1 MNYLHSF
8 VFGIYPYICLAVFLL
23 GSLARFDREQYTWR
37 SESSQLLRTGTL
49 RLGSNLFHLGILGL
63 FFGHAAGLLTPPEV
77 FHALGV
83 SAPAKQMLAI
93 VAGGVFGAMCLVGLI
108 LLLARRLGEPRIR
121 ATTRRMDFVV
131 LFWILATLL
140 LGLVSIV
147 FSLGHADGGV
157 MLLLMAWARA
167 IVSFDGSAAGVI
179 AIVPGIYKLHLFMG
193 MTLFLLFPFSR
204 LVHVWSGFG
213 ALAYLGRS
221 YQLVRAR
228 R

>member
-1 MNYLHSF
+1 MSYLHGM
-8 VFGIYPYICLAVFLL
+8 VFGIYPYVCLAVFLF
-23 GSLARFDREQYTWR
+23 GSLVRFDREQYTWR
-37 SESSQLLRTGTL
+37 SESSQMLKTGTL

-63 FFGHAAGLLTPPEV
+63 FFGHAVGMLTPPVV
-77 FHALGV
+77 FHTLGIEA
-83 SAPAKQMLAI
+83 SSKQMLAI
-93 VAGGVFGAMCLVGLI
+93 VAGGVFGASCLIGLL
-108 LLLARRLGEPRIR
+108 LLLARRLGDARLR
-121 ATTRRMDFVV
+121 ATTRRMDMVV

-147 FSLGHADGGV
+147 FSLGHADGSV

-167 IVSFDGSAAGVI
+167 IVTLDFSAA
-179 AIVPGIYKLHLFMG
+179 AIIVTVPWIYKLHMFMG

-213 ALAYLGRS
+213 ALGYLGRS
-221 YQLVRAR
+221 YQLVRSR